1 MGLLYLYSETTHQ
14 VWGRFTPKG
23 KWVKSN
29 CLLTKLAKLA
39 KIELYHKVIQALQSK
54 GLIMQVVNIHE
65 AKTNLSKLIEKTS
78 KGEEVIIAKAGKPV
92 AKLSSYKKP
101 LKPRKPGLWKG
112 KVWVADNFDDE
123 DEEINKLFY
132 EGDI

>member
-1 MGLLYLYSETTHQ
+1 
-14 VWGRFTPKG
+14 
-23 KWVKSN
+23 
-29 CLLTKLAKLA
+29 
-39 KIELYHKVIQALQSK
+39 
-54 GLIMQVVNIHE
+54 MQIYNIHQ

-92 AKLSSYKKP
+92 AKLSPYKEE